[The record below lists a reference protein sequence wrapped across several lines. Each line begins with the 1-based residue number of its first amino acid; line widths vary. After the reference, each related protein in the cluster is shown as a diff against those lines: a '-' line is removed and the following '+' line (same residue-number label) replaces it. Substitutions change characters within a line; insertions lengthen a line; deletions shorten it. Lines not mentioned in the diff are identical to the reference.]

1 MNPNDFQRDRNDAAF
16 NSSFLSLNLS
26 PGLRR
31 VIWLVLIFW
40 VLSVGGGFLLRSF
53 IFLLGLTIAVPTI
66 GWFGLQWWMRQNLVQ
81 GNCPVCQQALS
92 GFNGQTIACSNCAS
106 ELQIRNR
113 NFQRVAEEGVI
124 DIAAVTVEQ
133 QESS

>member
-1 MNPNDFQRDRNDAAF
+1 MNPNDAKQDGNNAAL
-16 NSSFLSLNLS
+16 NSSFFSLNLS

-81 GNCPVCQQALS
+81 GNCPVCQQELT
-92 GFNGQTIACSNCAS
+92 GINGQTIACSNCAS
-106 ELQIRNR
+106 ELQILDRR
-113 NFQRVAEEGVI
+113 FQRIAEAGVI